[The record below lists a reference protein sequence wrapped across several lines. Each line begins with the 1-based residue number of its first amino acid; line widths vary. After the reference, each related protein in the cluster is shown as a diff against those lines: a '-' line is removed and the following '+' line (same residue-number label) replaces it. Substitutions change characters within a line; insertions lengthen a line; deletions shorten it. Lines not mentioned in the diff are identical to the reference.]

1 MRSIKKFLRLLL
13 SSVNL
18 ISFIKSIIR
27 IKKNF
32 KNHQLYEYHNTNFLL
47 FYIRYIFT
55 LIFSNKIPYSIFT
68 TNKLYEPLNLKRS
81 YNFAFNGFF
90 EFEEITFLMHY
101 LGYEDIFFDV
111 GANIGVY
118 TIAASKSKVK
128 KIYSFEPSKRT
139 LKYLHKNIKINNIT
153 NRVITENFAI
163 SSQEGKLKITKGM
176 NVSNKI
182 LDNNVNYRQLNLP
195 SETVKAS
202 TLDNYC
208 MQYDVIP
215 TFLKIDIEG
224 FELNAI
230 KGCSNILTNK
240 KLNVIQLELNN
251 HGNKFYNLDENVI
264 LEILADKG
272 FKKYKYF
279 PFERILCK
287 LENYERGDVL
297 FIRDIE
303 LAKAKIKKAEYIFTG
318 STKI

>member
-1 MRSIKKFLRLLL
+1 MRSIKKFLSLLF
-13 SSVNL
+13 SSINL
-18 ISFIKSIIR
+18 ISFIISIKR
-27 IKKNF
+27 TKKNF
-32 KNHQLYEYHNTNFLL
+32 KNHLLYEYHNTNFLL
-47 FYIRYIFT
+47 FYLRYILT

-68 TNKLYEPLNLKRS
+68 TNKLYEPFNLKRS
-81 YNFAFNGFF
+81 FNFAFNGFF

-101 LGYEDIFFDV
+101 LSHEDIFFDV

-118 TIAASKSKVK
+118 TIAASRSKVK
-128 KIYSFEPSKRT
+128 KIYAFEPSKKT
-139 LKYLHKNIKINNIT
+139 AKYLHKNVKINNIT
-153 NRVITENFAI
+153 NRVIIENFAI

-182 LDNNVNYRQLNLP
+182 LDNNVKYKKLNLP
-195 SETVKAS
+195 SETVRAS

-208 MQYDVIP
+208 TQYNVIP

-230 KGCSNILTNK
+230 RGCSNILTNK

-272 FKKYKYF
+272 FKKYKYL
-279 PFERILCK
+279 PFERILCQ
-287 LENYERGDVL
+287 LENHERGDVL
-297 FIRDIE
+297 FIRDID
-303 LAKAKIKKAEYIFTG
+303 LAKSKIKKAEYIHTG